1 MVTLSNA
8 QSNMVS
14 RLREEIATAR
24 ADFDNLDR
32 ELGPDL
38 RSRLVSAR
46 HKLDEVESL
55 FLSPEILSEPR
66 TDAAM
71 LRWLAHAQ
79 PHLEHA
85 KAIISQVGEQM
96 RKYGPDA
103 KVIY

>member
-1 MVTLSNA
+1 MVILTNT
-8 QSNMVS
+8 QSNMVTQI
-14 RLREEIATAR
+14 REEIAAAR

-32 ELGPDL
+32 QLGPDL
-38 RSRLVSAR
+38 RGSLVSAK

-55 FLSPEILSEPR
+55 FLSPETLSEPR

-71 LRWLAHAQ
+71 LRWLAHAH

-85 KAIISQVGEQM
+85 RAIIRQVGEQM

-103 KVIY
+103 KVIC